1 MVRTPKDLDEA
12 KQIFREEKGKLTRSL
27 SAIAGSRWLLAI
39 LATLTLAFGTHA
51 IYARDRLPS
60 LEGFSLAAAGLPP
73 NLDFGYAGEKA
84 REAQR
89 QARAEDV
96 RGQLREEIALR
107 QQENPDT
114 IFRLNVIG
122 FGVTFALLLANMTIM
137 TRRRRFTRG

>member
-12 KQIFREEKGKLTRSL
+12 KQIFREEKGKLTSAL

-39 LATLTLAFGTHA
+39 LATFTLAFGSHA
-51 IYARDRLPS
+51 LYARDRLPT

-73 NLDFGYAGEKA
+73 SLDWGFAGE
-84 REAQR
+84 
-89 QARAEDV
+89 QARAAQQQAREEDV

-122 FGVTFALLLANMTIM
+122 FGLGLVLLLANMTIM
-137 TRRRRFTRG
+137 TRRRRVTRG